1 MLPGKTVLSLTT
13 DLLAFSAFSHLKD
26 EQVSSLHHL
35 IFRLQE
41 PLTVIQQ
48 KLLLSFWTHADGSV
62 LPAQL
67 LHRCNMV
74 LQQYGRMP
82 MGELYV
88 EEGTEY

>member
-1 MLPGKTVLSLTT
+1 MLPSKTVLSLTT
-13 DLLAFSAFSHLKD
+13 DLVAYGAFSHLKD
-26 EQVSSLHHL
+26 DQVSSLYHL
-35 IFRLQE
+35 ILRLQE

-48 KLLLSFWTHADGSV
+48 KLLLTFWTHADGSA
-62 LPAQL
+62 LPASL

-82 MGELYV
+82 ICELYV